1 MYMSDPEKRAL
12 FEEMLN
18 TLKVDSNM
26 EDLKHLTREEVIE
39 SVERIELSKFDIQQQ
54 MYEAI
59 KQKRLP
65 PKLIN

>member
-26 EDLKHLTREEVIE
+26 QDLKHLTREEVIE
-39 SVERIELSKFDIQQQ
+39 SVERIELSKFDI
-54 MYEAI
+54 
-59 KQKRLP
+59 
-65 PKLIN
+65 